1 MNYRQLLE
9 YPSEL
14 ISSLK
19 QTLGEF
25 LPHIVGAIAIILVG
39 HFIARLFSALI
50 TRFLKKLSQLIP
62 DEKTQG
68 RLKPPKIVRSADLIG
83 KIIYWIVLFF
93 FITIATE
100 MVGLPIVTTWLGGI
114 ASYLPKILIAA
125 LILVSG
131 MIGGMLLRDIITAA
145 AVSANITY
153 GNLLGKTIQYVIVF
167 ISIFIAID
175 HMGIEITFLT
185 NMVLIISGA
194 VFFGSALAFGLGA
207 RPFVNDILA
216 SYYLQ
221 KIYKVGQIV
230 KLAEMKGKIIQITP
244 IAVIMETSDGQIY
257 VPAKMFDEMS
267 SLLSKEEK

>member
-9 YPSEL
+9 YPSQL
-14 ISSLK
+14 VSSLK

-25 LPHIVGAIAIILVG
+25 LPYIVGAIAIILAG

-50 TRFLKKLSQLIP
+50 TRFLKKLSRLIP
-62 DEKTQG
+62 EEKTKA
-68 RLKPPKIVRSADLIG
+68 RLKSPKLLRSSELIG

-93 FITIATE
+93 FITVATE
-100 MVGLPIVTTWLGGI
+100 MIGLPIVTTWLGGI

-125 LILVSG
+125 LIIVSG

-153 GNLLGKTIQYVIVF
+153 GNILGKLTQHVIVI
-167 ISIFIAID
+167 ISTFIAID

-185 NMVLIISGA
+185 SMVLIISGA

-207 RPFVNDILA
+207 RPFVSDILA

-230 KLAEMKGKIIQITP
+230 KLGEMKGKIIQITP
-244 IAVIMETSDGQIY
+244 IAVIIETAEGQIY
-257 VPAKMFDEMS
+257 VPAKKFNEMT